1 MADVAEVPQYTPGED
16 TKDVHDMEKAS
27 EENAIVDYDGRC

>member
-16 TKDVHDMEKAS
+16 TKDVPRHGEGQRGECHS
-27 EENAIVDYDGRC
+27 RLRR